1 MTPLVTKAIKVAAT
15 AHAGQTRKGSQ
26 TPYVAHPFGVMAYAA
41 EVTQDEN
48 VLAAA
53 LLHDVLEDVPA
64 ETYDEACMREDFGDR
79 VVALVKAVTENE
91 RTADE
96 RATWQSR
103 KNAYLAHL
111 EEADP
116 DALIVSLADKT
127 HNLAAILEDFRQ
139 KGDSFWDIFNAGVER
154 QVWCYGAVADVLN
167 RRMEETALLR
177 RYNQLVEELRQ
188 ATAS

>member
-1 MTPLVTKAIKVAAT
+1 MTPLVTKAINLAAT
-15 AHAGQTRKGSQ
+15 AHAGGFWRPRGSAGESRDGERAHGGRKG
-26 TPYVAHPFGVMAYAA
+26 
-41 EVTQDEN
+41 
-48 VLAAA
+48 
-53 LLHDVLEDVPA
+53 DV
-64 ETYDEACMREDFGDR
+64 
-79 VVALVKAVTENE
+79 
-91 RTADE
+91 
-96 RATWQSR
+96 WQSR

-154 QVWCYGAVADVLN
+154 QVWYYGAVADVLN

-188 ATAS
+188 ATTS